1 MYQPHNVK
9 PISTE
14 NNKYLIYYEATS
26 WSLDEGPGEW
36 RRIDE
41 PLEVQSDDID
51 GRTKLYNSLVRGK
64 NTPESS
70 IPESFNVL
78 VKELEGLGLNV
89 MLN

>member
-14 NNKYLIYYEATS
+14 NNKYLIYYEETS

-51 GRTKLYNSLVRGK
+51 GHIKQ
-64 NTPESS
+64 EQ
-70 IPESFNVL
+70 
-78 VKELEGLGLNV
+78 
-89 MLN
+89 

>member
-36 RRIDE
+36 RRIDD
-41 PLEVQSDDID
+41 PLEVQSANID
-51 GRTKLYNSLVRGK
+51 EYIKKLNIK
-64 NTPESS
+64 N
-70 IPESFNVL
+70 
-78 VKELEGLGLNV
+78 VKYIVEDYKTTYAKILTAHSDVTG
-89 MLN
+89 

>member
-1 MYQPHNVK
+1 MYQPDNIE

-14 NNKYLIYYEATS
+14 NNKYLIYYEETS

-51 GRTKLYNSLVRGK
+51 EYINQLNIKTVENIVEDCGVY
-64 NTPESS
+64 
-70 IPESFNVL
+70 I
-78 VKELEGLGLNV
+78 LEGAGYASISC
-89 MLN
+89 